1 MSRVLG
7 IYRTRILIGIAVLAG
22 LAIMFWTQSRVP
34 DLNNKAIMGGSLLQE
49 DPLSFEAHFPL
60 SENDGFW
67 RRVMLTSLNWA
78 MTNRRGM
85 LFGLLFGAAALTLLR
100 YLPRRGVQGGFGNA
114 AIGMVFGA
122 PLGVCVNCAAPIA
135 RGMFAGGSRVETTLA
150 TMIASPTLNVI
161 VLTMAFSLLPPF
173 LVGIKLGLTLAVILV
188 LIPLIGRSLPSLAL
202 LVQLLQVWSPFSHGK

>member
-1 MSRVLG
+1 MSLDLG

-34 DLNNKAIMGGSLLQE
+34 DLNNKAIMGGNLLQE

-85 LFGLLFGAAALTLLR
+85 LFGLLFG
-100 YLPRRGVQGGFGNA
+100 V
-114 AIGMVFGA
+114 
-122 PLGVCVNCAAPIA
+122 
-135 RGMFAGGSRVETTLA
+135 
-150 TMIASPTLNVI
+150 
-161 VLTMAFSLLPPF
+161 
-173 LVGIKLGLTLAVILV
+173 
-188 LIPLIGRSLPSLAL
+188 
-202 LVQLLQVWSPFSHGK
+202 